1 MQEESITNPIGVLY
15 STSQVAN
22 ILGRHIRTVQRMIR
36 EGELVAI
43 GNKRYL
49 KIPAEE
55 LVRWRESEL
64 GKAREKAEARR
75 RENET

>member
-1 MQEESITNPIGVLY
+1 
-15 STSQVAN
+15 
-22 ILGRHIRTVQRMIR
+22 MIR